1 MPVIAPAGGFLDL
14 GEPACDDVA
23 LLVEAAL
30 GATATVDRL
39 APSTAHLA
47 LSAENRTPRDVPAP
61 LGAIGHVRCDSG
73 A

>member
-23 LLVEAAL
+23 LLVE
-30 GATATVDRL
+30 RL